1 MTSRKAYE
9 TKIPRTPRVY
19 TRPLILILEIKV
31 LMGGIIETSALVVKS
46 TVLKGIFD
54 SQNAK
59 ILKFYWLLGFVLQ
72 IVKNYWRA
80 DF

>member
-1 MTSRKAYE
+1 MTSHKAYE
-9 TKIPRTPRVY
+9 TKIPRTPQVY

-46 TVLKGIFD
+46 TALKGIFV
-54 SQNAK
+54 SQNLK

-72 IVKNYWRA
+72 IVKNYWLA

>member
-1 MTSRKAYE
+1 M
-9 TKIPRTPRVY
+9 
-19 TRPLILILEIKV
+19 LEIKV

-46 TVLKGIFD
+46 TALGGIID

-72 IVKNYWRA
+72 IVKNYWLA